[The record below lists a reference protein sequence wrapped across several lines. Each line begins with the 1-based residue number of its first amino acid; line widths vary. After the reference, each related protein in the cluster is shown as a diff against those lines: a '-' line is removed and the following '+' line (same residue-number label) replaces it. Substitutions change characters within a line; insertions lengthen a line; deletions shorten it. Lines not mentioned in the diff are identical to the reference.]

1 VLGDDLAR
9 IDNLVVDPVPEGIC
23 QGIHDDLE
31 CPPLVVAFQILDV
44 LQHECS
50 RTMKLKDVGYLEKEI
65 PLLFVFKTVLSSEA
79 DLLRDPGD
87 AERLAWETAAKNI
100 KRGNVSHGYLVDI
113 SMGLLTMVGLI
124 CNPAVL
130 VPIAREDA
138 LGSNTFETKSKSA
151 DAAK

>member
-1 VLGDDLAR
+1 
-9 IDNLVVDPVPEGIC
+9 
-23 QGIHDDLE
+23 
-31 CPPLVVAFQILDV
+31 
-44 LQHECS
+44 
-50 RTMKLKDVGYLEKEI
+50 MKLKDVGYLEKEI

-79 DLLRDPGD
+79 DFLRDPSD

-113 SMGLLTMVGLI
+113 SMGLLTVVGFI
-124 CNPAVL
+124 CHPAVF

-138 LGSNTFETKSKSA
+138 LRSHAFKAKSKSA